1 MPTKEI
7 KNDQWSVK
15 LLYDKINNNEIYK
28 PKYQRKRKW
37 DIIPK
42 KENYPSEKKY
52 IEFLYES
59 HNSVHPIT
67 FGQEDNKLSNIDGNN
82 RINAI
87 MHFLDE
93 PFVLFSEK
101 LDIFIN
107 DIREEITKSNINISE
122 TILERIKEIIKYIS
136 YEEVMSFK
144 YNQFFNDN
152 GFEDLY
158 KESLKNHRDELEPYF
173 EKLINIMKIN
183 GKDTFDRD
191 VKINVN
197 LFIGYSTEE
206 LADVFGKINKYNS
219 CLTEQEALASSL
231 FNIRNFEIYDKKIEY
246 EIKVKLEEYYNNAK
260 NNEKLSCYTYNKD
273 SDYINAYDFMIGF
286 QNLSNEKTKL
296 IGETDNDGVSLFF
309 KIYRCL
315 YKGSIEK
322 IFTSDN
328 INNFIKIIQ
337 EVLNILEDIEKKIF
351 MKNFTGGSNK
361 IFDTVNKKLKSLK
374 KNNMFLI
381 IISIIGYLESKKPYT
396 EILNSIELCIL
407 YHFLVNSIEDKDK
420 RDTYKL
426 QDGILY
432 EAGGAF
438 IDNKAKDYLKNP
450 NTISCKIT
458 EDIMRKLL
466 EELVKENIKDRSY
479 EIRKNGKP
487 QLDKRRN
494 RKIHEKI
501 LINKYFINKVPTQFL
516 NKNFWIE
523 HIAPF
528 SCSWN
533 DTIDIDRLGNIFPI
547 LDNLNRDRGNKNI
560 NEYKKTDKD
569 NFINF
574 IDIVPSDILYND
586 FVSHDT
592 RKPEIK
598 NNEKYNKFCSDNEK
612 KLIDNFIMC
621 MF

>member
-158 KESLKNHRDELEPYF
+158 KESLKNYRDELEPYF
-173 EKLINIMKIN
+173 EKLINNMKIN

-246 EIKVKLEEYYNNAK
+246 EIKAKLEQYYNNAK

-273 SDYINAYDFMIGF
+273 TDYINAYDFMIGF

-337 EVLNILEDIEKKIF
+337 EVLIILEEIEKKIF
-351 MKNFTGGSNK
+351 MENFTGGSNK

-381 IISIIGYLESKKPYT
+381 IISIIGYLESKKPYK
-396 EILNSIELCIL
+396 EIMNSIELCIL

-426 QDGILY
+426 SDGILY

-438 IDNKAKDYLKNP
+438 IDNKAKEYLKNP
-450 NTISCKIT
+450 NTITSKIN

-466 EELVKENIKDRSY
+466 GELVKDNIKDRSY

-501 LINKYFINKVPTQFL
+501 LIYKYFINKVPAQFL

-528 SCSWN
+528 SCSWK

-547 LDNLNRDRGNKNI
+547 LENLNRDRGNKNI
-560 NEYKKTDKD
+560 SEYKKTDKD

-574 IDIVPSDILYND
+574 IDIVPNNILYND
-586 FVSHDT
+586 FVNHDN
-592 RKPEIK
+592 RKPEIR
-598 NNEKYNKFCSDNEK
+598 NNEKYNNFCSDNEK